1 MSMSKRDFV
10 ALADAIQEHNK
21 FEKDQ
26 FTEEQLDTLATF
38 AVGKITISCAVDGWI
53 MLQGS
58 VGHGGCNQTEGV
70 GHGQATHP
78 AIFNG
83 VQQAKEPFELW
94 TILEPIEGH
103 PQYSTVSRRTI
114 EGQRTHYCAGRFWG

>member
-1 MSMSKRDFV
+1 MDKQPIR
-10 ALADAIQEHNK
+10 
-21 FEKDQ
+21 
-26 FTEEQLDTLATF
+26 
-38 AVGKITISCAVDGWI
+38 
-53 MLQGS
+53 
-58 VGHGGCNQTEGV
+58 
-70 GHGQATHP
+70 

-114 EGQRTHYCAGRFWG
+114 EAQGHQIIRVEREEVRL